1 MLHIVRMIDR
11 RRAGNPASV
20 ALPLA
25 AASALLLLGGL
36 VLLLAR

>member
-1 MLHIVRMIDR
+1 MLHIVRLIDR
-11 RRAGNPASV
+11 RRAGNPVSA

-36 VLLLAR
+36 ALLLAR